1 MRVNWKKAITA
12 VMIFSILIS
21 MAGCSH
27 KQEKTPKPKP
37 QPTVVVNNGNADAK
51 GSGDGQSD
59 VPLVI
64 GCDKL
69 SKKFN
74 PFAAQSEDDELAVK
88 LTQLYLV
95 SNDRMGRII
104 YNGIDGEVKTYK
116 GRDYTYYGPAD
127 VKVKYN
133 KKKDETIYSITLRND
148 INFSDGEPVTIDDI
162 LFTVY
167 ALCDSDYSG
176 NSDLGRQN
184 IKGLLKYQKNKK
196 VKKISGISRI
206 NKYMMSITTNGYSAS
221 MIKSLQIPICPLH
234 YYGDIEKYN
243 YIKNRFGFKKGDI
256 STICAN
262 KSSPIG
268 AGPYRFV
275 KYENKII
282 YYTSNEIYY
291 KGCPKIA
298 YVQIKEMREILNK
311 TQEKID
317 RAAKEEPEGTLNR
330 NAVALE
336 MTEGTVDV
344 FNTILSKEDIYWVTS
359 VNSNEKLSGNKI
371 STSFVPTGIYQY
383 IGINANNVKS
393 EKDAY
398 SKKSRNLRKAFA
410 TAFSAFKSSLYD
422 YYLDGTC
429 IIQYPVSSVSW
440 LSVNENEDGYSE
452 TYNSDMN
459 GYALYNKDTS
469 AEEKYENV
477 KMAVLSYLEAAGY
490 TVNDKIVISAPKGA
504 KMSYSIIMTD
514 REDSPLYEMVS
525 QTSSLFRDIGM
536 NLRIVPVNS
545 ERQYKNKLSSGR
557 HQLWIGQYDTNKEDS
572 LYVKYLNRNDIFG
585 LVKSNIGGLLRRTE
599 KPIKDNR
606 LKKLYK
612 RSYQKIFN
620 MAVEV
625 PVYEQQTAMMYSS
638 ARIDI
643 DTMTKDVTGYYSWI
657 NEIESIQM
665 K

>member
-1 MRVNWKKAITA
+1 MRVNLKKVITA
-12 VMIFSILIS
+12 VMAFSIFAS
-21 MAGCSH
+21 MAGCSR

-51 GSGDGQSD
+51 GSGNGQSD

-74 PFAAQSEDDELAVK
+74 PFVAQSADDKQAVDI
-88 LTQLYLV
+88 TQLYLIGH
-95 SNDRMGRII
+95 DRQGQII

-116 GRDYTYYGPAD
+116 GRNYTYYGPAD

-133 KKKDETIYSITLRND
+133 KKKDKTIYRITLRSD
-148 INFSDGEPVTIDDI
+148 INFSDGEPVTIDDV

-176 NSDLGRQN
+176 NSNLGRQN

-196 VKKISGISRI
+196 VKKIAGIRRI
-206 NKYMMSITTNGYSAS
+206 NNYMMSITTNGYNSS

-234 YYGDIEKYN
+234 YYGNIEKYN
-243 YIKNRFGFKKGDI
+243 YSKNRFGFKKGDI
-256 STICAN
+256 SSVCAN

-268 AGPYRFV
+268 AGSYRFV
-275 KYENKII
+275 KYEKKII

-298 YVQIKEMREILNK
+298 YVQIKEMKAILSNAQK
-311 TQEKID
+311 KID
-317 RAAKEEPEGTLNR
+317 RTVKKEPESTFNR

-344 FNTILSKEDIYWVTS
+344 ASTVLSKEDIYWVTS
-359 VNSNEKLSGNKI
+359 ANSNEKLSGNKI
-371 STSFVPTGIYQY
+371 SASFVPTGLYQY
-383 IGINANNVKS
+383 IGINADNVKVG
-393 EKDAY
+393 KDAY
-398 SKKSRNLRKAFA
+398 SKESKNLRKAFA
-410 TAFSAFKSSLYD
+410 TAISAFKSSLYD

-429 IIQYPVSSVSW
+429 IIQYPISSVSW
-440 LSVNENEDGYSE
+440 LSVHENEDGYAE
-452 TYNSDMN
+452 AYNSNID
-459 GYALYNKDTS
+459 GYILYNKNTS
-469 AEEKYENV
+469 TEEKYNSV
-477 KMAVLSYLEAAGY
+477 KTAVLSYLEAAGY
-490 TVNDKIVISAPKGA
+490 KVNDQTTISAPKGA
-504 KMSYSIIMTD
+504 KMSYSIILAGG
-514 REDSPLYEMVS
+514 EDNPLYGMISEAAA
-525 QTSSLFRDIGM
+525 LFRDIGM
-536 NLRIVPVNS
+536 NLRIMPTDS
-545 ERQYKNKLSSGR
+545 EKQYENKLASGKQ
-557 HQLWIGQYDTNKEDS
+557 QLWAGQCDTREEDS

-585 LVKSNIGGLLRRTE
+585 LVRSNIGQLLRQT
-599 KPIKDNR
+599 KKASKDIR

-625 PVYEQQTAMMYSS
+625 PVCEQQTAMMYSS
-638 ARIDI
+638 ARIDM

-657 NEIESIQM
+657 NEIENIEM